1 MIKEIK
7 YLLHLVVIFIFF
19 FFSIKFYLSD
29 KYEKTFFRSMNNH
42 DNLIKNYSQNLELLE
57 NDTNNIIEYI
67 DNNKNKS
74 KKTFQFFS
82 EILEIKLSLS
92 CKYFARKT

>member
-1 MIKEIK
+1 
-7 YLLHLVVIFIFF
+7 
-19 FFSIKFYLSD
+19 
-29 KYEKTFFRSMNNH
+29 MNNH

-74 KKTFQFFS
+74 KKTFQFW
-82 EILEIKLSLS
+82 KLIEND
-92 CKYFARKT
+92 